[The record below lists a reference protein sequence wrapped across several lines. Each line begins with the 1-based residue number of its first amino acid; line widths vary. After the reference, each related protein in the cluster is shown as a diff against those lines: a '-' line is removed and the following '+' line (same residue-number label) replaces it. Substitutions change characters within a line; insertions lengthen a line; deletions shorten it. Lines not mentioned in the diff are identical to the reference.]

1 MIPII
6 AQIVSTLIAANLPR
20 VAQGVLDK
28 GLDVVEQKLGI
39 KLEPE
44 MDATKIAEIKA
55 AAQKHEEFMV
65 EQDNKNT
72 SDARAMQ
79 VAALNQSDVFSKRFV
94 YFFIGFWSIVSAIYI
109 GFVTFGYVPPENV
122 RVVDT
127 LLGFIQGTIVATMFN
142 YLMGTSAGSARKTDL
157 LARGND
163 VSKS

>member
-1 MIPII
+1 MAPLLAGIVSSLLSKNLPKI
-6 AQIVSTLIAANLPR
+6 AQA
-20 VAQGVLDK
+20 VLDK
-28 GLDVVEQKLGI
+28 GIDKVEEKLGV
-39 KLEPE
+39 KLEPNMSDE
-44 MDATKIAEIKA
+44 KIAEIQA
-55 AAQKHEEFMV
+55 AAMKHEEFRI

-72 SDARAMQ
+72 ADARAMQ

-94 YFFIGFWSIVSAIYI
+94 YFFIAFWSIVSAIYI

-157 LARGND
+157 LARGNNAT
-163 VSKS
+163 K

>member
-1 MIPII
+1 MAPLLAGIVSSLLSKNLPKI
-6 AQIVSTLIAANLPR
+6 AQA
-20 VAQGVLDK
+20 VLDK
-28 GLDVVEQKLGI
+28 GIDKVEEKLGV
-39 KLEPE
+39 KLEPNMSDE
-44 MDATKIAEIKA
+44 KIAEIQA
-55 AAQKHEEFMV
+55 AAMKHEEFRID
-65 EQDNKNT
+65 QDNKNT
-72 SDARAMQ
+72 ADARAMQ

-163 VSKS
+163 ATK

>member
-1 MIPII
+1 MAPLLAGIVSSLLSKNLPKI
-6 AQIVSTLIAANLPR
+6 AQA
-20 VAQGVLDK
+20 VLDK
-28 GLDVVEQKLGI
+28 GIDKVEEKLGV
-39 KLEPE
+39 KLEPNMSDE
-44 MDATKIAEIKA
+44 KIAEIQA
-55 AAQKHEEFMV
+55 AAQKHEEFRI

-72 SDARAMQ
+72 ADARAMQ

-163 VSKS
+163 ATK